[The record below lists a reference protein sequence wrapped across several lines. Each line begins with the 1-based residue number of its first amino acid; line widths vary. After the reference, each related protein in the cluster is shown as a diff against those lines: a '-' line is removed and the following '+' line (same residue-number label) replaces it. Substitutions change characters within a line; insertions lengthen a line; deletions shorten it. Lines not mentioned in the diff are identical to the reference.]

1 MPQLPPVLWA
11 ERPDVVLVTFQV
23 QDATDVDIKL
33 LEKSIEFSCKSDGK
47 EYVTKLEL
55 KGEIVPEESSQAV
68 KPRQIEMKLK
78 KKDEEAGY
86 WEGLVAKKQMHV
98 KVDWTRWVDEDEA
111 NGAGDLGDFGAG
123 GMPGGMPGG
132 MGGMPGMGGMGGMP
146 GMEGMMG
153 GMGGM
158 NLGGGGD
165 PEQIQQML
173 ASMGGAGMG
182 ADADAPAGDEEEED
196 EDMPTL
202 EAKQ

>member
-23 QDATDVDIKL
+23 QDASDVDIKL
-33 LEKSIEFSCKSDGK
+33 LEKSIDFKCKSDGK
-47 EYVTKLEL
+47 EYATTLEL
-55 KGEIVPEESSQAV
+55 KGELIPEESTQAV

-78 KKDEEAGY
+78 KKDEEGGY
-86 WEGLVAKKQMHV
+86 WDGLTSKKQSHV

-123 GMPGGMPGG
+123 GMPG
-132 MGGMPGMGGMGGMP
+132 MGGMGGMGGM
-146 GMEGMMG
+146 ESLMG

-173 ASMGGAGMG
+173 ANMGGEGMG
-182 ADADAPAGDEEEED
+182 ADAGPAEGDDEDD